1 MQERG
6 CECVCG
12 MCTHKFACVHLY
24 VCKHTLQI
32 KYMYISEYKLCKTFI
47 NILMKLYK
55 SKKTQCLIFAGTV
68 LFNLY
73 ALLWT
78 CLKRSMGNSVL
89 YLAKSSVALAKIAQ
103 L

>member
-1 MQERG
+1 
-6 CECVCG
+6 
-12 MCTHKFACVHLY
+12 
-24 VCKHTLQI
+24 
-32 KYMYISEYKLCKTFI
+32 
-47 NILMKLYK
+47 MKLYK

-68 LFNLY
+68 FFNLY

-89 YLAKSSVALAKIAQ
+89 YLTKSSVALAKIAQ